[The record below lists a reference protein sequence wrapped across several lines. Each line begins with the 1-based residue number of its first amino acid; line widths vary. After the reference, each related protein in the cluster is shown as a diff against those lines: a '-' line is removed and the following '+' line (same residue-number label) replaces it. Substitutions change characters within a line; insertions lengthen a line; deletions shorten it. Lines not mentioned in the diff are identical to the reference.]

1 MEDTI
6 SLCICVCAHPC
17 VCSVRAISH
26 PCGWRLGDVSLSI
39 CYLLPAEH
47 FSLRC
52 KNTPVISIWPKLRL
66 HNINLVIIIKAVWQ
80 SSRLLPY
87 KLYIFH
93 IHIIDILNHVTL
105 KYKKKIFGVKNKK
118 GLHKHRARGI
128 QIPLTLSL
136 FLTHTLYIKHYMAL
150 FRLTGRCIFCFAL
163 HLFEQICLRTSSKRK
178 LNWGEGHEK

>member
-1 MEDTI
+1 MAVQQAAPLQT
-6 SLCICVCAHPC
+6 VY
-17 VCSVRAISH
+17 ISH
-26 PCGWRLGDVSLSI
+26 THHRYFKSC
-39 CYLLPAEH
+39 H
-47 FSLRC
+47 F
-52 KNTPVISIWPKLRL
+52 KV
-66 HNINLVIIIKAVWQ
+66 Q
-80 SSRLLPY
+80 
-87 KLYIFH
+87 
-93 IHIIDILNHVTL
+93 
-105 KYKKKIFGVKNKK
+105 KKKIFGVKNKK